1 MYLVIEMLTDTHC
14 HIFSNSYENVHDI
27 LNYLETYNIKRII
40 INGYNYQ
47 TNLEVLDLIDK
58 YDNVY
63 GALGVH
69 PSNMD
74 KNFDK
79 TFSLIE
85 DNLNHPKI
93 VAVGEIGLDYYWNK
107 DNKKIQLE
115 NFNKLLKL
123 AQKHNKPVIIHN
135 RESTEDMLKTIT
147 KYKLKGIM
155 HCFSGSYEVAKEY
168 IKNGY
173 KLGING
179 IVTFSNAKLP
189 EILEKIDISNI
200 LLETDAPFIT
210 PEPHRKNKN
219 EPKYLGDIAK
229 KVAQIYKLDEN
240 DLALKLEENLLSI
253 FDF

>member
-1 MYLVIEMLTDTHC
+1 MLTDTHC